1 MGDKMNIDI
10 RSYIKTNFNNSTKS
24 DIKKSVEE
32 AIKKGDDITLPG
44 LGFFFEIIWNTSD
57 EDNKNKILNTLESYF
72 K

>member
-24 DIKKSVEE
+24 DIKESVEE

>member
-1 MGDKMNIDI
+1 MNIDI